1 MKTADWGKGVKFTPY
16 LPPLGW
22 TTESL
27 ILGINIFIIAYKL
40 AYRIFRKATESK
52 FDPTLKWDT
61 QESCLLHEISPVEI
75 LPSHSRSYGLDIST
89 LIVIA
94 TEKLKDF

>member
-1 MKTADWGKGVKFTPY
+1 MDEKCWLRKGRLSEGMNIEQFTPCY

-27 ILGINIFIIAYKL
+27 ILSINNFIIAYKL
-40 AYRIFRKATESK
+40 AYRIFRKGTESK

-61 QESCLLHEISPVEI
+61 QESCSLHEILPVEI
-75 LPSHSRSYGLDIST
+75 PPSQSGS
-89 LIVIA
+89 
-94 TEKLKDF
+94 